1 MSSNQFITRFTS
13 DTLPKAIGPYCTAN
27 VVNMKGVKT
36 IYTSGIIA
44 LTKDSSAL
52 ISEDVEE
59 QTKACL
65 TNLKILLEE
74 NDACLKDVVKVLIF
88 LKDMEDF
95 SKVNTI
101 YSTYFTN
108 NYPARSCVQVSRL
121 PKDAKIELEVIAY
134 KQVEVEEQVNN
145 KI

>member
-108 NYPARSCVQVSRL
+108 NFPARSCVQVSRL